1 MFLAGFWS
9 FFLISNLIADTPAA
23 AGSTDTAQAE
33 AMVYIEG
40 QIMSTFAA
48 SDADLPDIIAQLLC
62 YYYTFNM
69 MYPKEANQTLEFIVI
84 YFLQHAPEQARNSK
98 KSITSNSKYNQ
109 LIAKLANANG

>member
-1 MFLAGFWS
+1 
-9 FFLISNLIADTPAA
+9 
-23 AGSTDTAQAE
+23 
-33 AMVYIEG
+33 MVYIEG

>member
-1 MFLAGFWS
+1 MAKSICVLNYLYYIFT
-9 FFLISNLIADTPAA
+9 DTPTA
-23 AGSTDTAQAE
+23 AGTEAAQTE

-48 SDADLPDIIAQLLC
+48 TDTDIPDIIAQLLC

-84 YFLQHAPEQARNSK
+84 YFLEHAPEQARNSK